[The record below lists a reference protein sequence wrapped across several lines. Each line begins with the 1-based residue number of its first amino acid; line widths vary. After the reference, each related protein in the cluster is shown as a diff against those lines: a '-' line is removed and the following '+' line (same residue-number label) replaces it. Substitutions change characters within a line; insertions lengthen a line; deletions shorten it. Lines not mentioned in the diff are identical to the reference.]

1 MPPPPSKKSCW
12 VCLQPVDAKADSC
25 PTCSQPTIKRC
36 DGHGG
41 RVKLHHEVKII
52 REQVRGNVPNK
63 KKPDYLLC
71 PQCGFDSLVSRSHLG
86 VAESIAVKLLKDD
99 QSDQAS
105 RLAKEIKEA
114 RKQAIPA
121 FEKAQQEIA
130 VLERIPLLLGQKKY
144 FSCFILD
151 LFEIK

>member
-12 VCLQPVDAKADSC
+12 VCLQPVDEKVDSC
-25 PTCSQPTIKRC
+25 AICKQPTVAPC
-36 DGHGG
+36 LQHGG
-41 RVKLHHEVKII
+41 RVKLHHEVKKI
-52 REQVRGNVPNK
+52 RDQARGGIPNEK
-63 KKPDYLLC
+63 EPDWLFC
-71 PQCGFDSLVSRSHLG
+71 PMCGDEMLVERSHLD
-86 VAESIAVKLLKDD
+86 VAESIAVKLLKED

-144 FSCFILD
+144 LD
-151 LFEIK
+151 RITFMEKKY